1 MYSDA
6 AADAFLP
13 SGAVQPI
20 EGIIEKLDEDKEK
33 YYSVYDEGTLPAM
46 GTFAS
51 TKPVAGV
58 NISDELYLK
67 IDSVMSGKLSVE
79 DWQKSLEE
87 ASDKLR
93 EAME

>member
-1 MYSDA
+1 
-6 AADAFLP
+6 
-13 SGAVQPI
+13 
-20 EGIIEKLDEDKEK
+20 
-33 YYSVYDEGTLPAM
+33 M

-67 IDSVMSGKLSVE
+67 INSVMSGKLSVE
-79 DWQKSLEE
+79 DWQKALEE

-93 EAME
+93 EAMD